1 MRYDTV
7 LLDFDGT
14 IADSMPSILVCIRH
28 AMDTVGIPY
37 TEEQLRLM
45 VGPPFRVAMREMYGV
60 TDEPTVE
67 RMIKLYRT
75 KYENGGWMCD
85 LFPGV
90 EKMMSDLRAAGVRLA
105 VATSKPL
112 RFTNMIV
119 KGLGI
124 ERFFDFVG
132 GAEADGTRDAKS
144 EVIEYV
150 LEGLGGADRRRTLMV
165 GDRLYDMDGAK
176 LTRLDAC
183 GALWGYG
190 SREELLAHGA
200 DMLAETPEE
209 LTRIVLG

>member
-14 IADSMPSILVCIRH
+14 IADSMPSILVCIRY

-45 VGPPFRVAMREMYGV
+45 VGPPFRVALREMYGV

-132 GAEADGTRDAKS
+132 AAW
-144 EVIEYV
+144 
-150 LEGLGGADRRRTLMV
+150 RTCWS
-165 GDRLYDMDGAK
+165 A
-176 LTRLDAC
+176 T
-183 GALWGYG
+183 G
-190 SREELLAHGA
+190 STTWTGRS
-200 DMLAETPEE
+200 
-209 LTRIVLG
+209 

>member
-28 AMDTVGIPY
+28 AMDAVGIPY

-45 VGPPFRVAMREMYGV
+45 VGPPFRVALREMYGV

-90 EKMMSDLRAAGVRLA
+90 EKMMSDLRAAVF
-105 VATSKPL
+105 KHIP
-112 RFTNMIV
+112 
-119 KGLGI
+119 
-124 ERFFDFVG
+124 
-132 GAEADGTRDAKS
+132 S
-144 EVIEYV
+144 E
-150 LEGLGGADRRRTLMV
+150 D
-165 GDRLYDMDGAK
+165 
-176 LTRLDAC
+176 
-183 GALWGYG
+183 
-190 SREELLAHGA
+190 
-200 DMLAETPEE
+200 
-209 LTRIVLG
+209 